1 MYSISSIKFANFFN
15 IFSYIFIYTFF
26 NEIKSPCKLKIGEE
40 NNSSLPFL
48 FLSLVESHGRGII
61 SWIICNE
68 IEERIQWRRRKRR
81 RQLAFSREELKKLN
95 SAPELNSLFRKH
107 APFLL
112 PSSSHSSWIDLLVG
126 EIFQNIGAR
135 DFLRTRFDSVSAT
148 MEFKARIKA
157 LSIIKGFS
165 SKLLT
170 IILIID
176 NG

>member
-15 IFSYIFIYTFF
+15 IFSYIFIHTFF

-40 NNSSLPFL
+40 NNFFL
-48 FLSLVESHGRGII
+48 FLFLVESHGRGII

-81 RQLAFSREELKKLN
+81 RQFAFSREELKKLN

-126 EIFQNIGAR
+126 EIFQNI
-135 DFLRTRFDSVSAT
+135 LRTCFDSVSAT

-157 LSIIKGFS
+157 LSIKRFS

>member
-15 IFSYIFIYTFF
+15 IFSYIFIHTFF

-40 NNSSLPFL
+40 NNFFL

-148 MEFKARIKA
+148 MEFKARIKT
-157 LSIIKGFS
+157 LSIKRFS

>member
-15 IFSYIFIYTFF
+15 IFSYIFIHTFF

-40 NNSSLPFL
+40 NNFFL

-81 RQLAFSREELKKLN
+81 KQLAFSREELKKLN

-126 EIFQNIGAR
+126 EIFQNI
-135 DFLRTRFDSVSAT
+135 LRTCFDSVSAT
-148 MEFKARIKA
+148 MEFKARIKT
-157 LSIIKGFS
+157 LSIKRFS

>member
-15 IFSYIFIYTFF
+15 IFSYIFIHTFF

-40 NNSSLPFL
+40 NNFSL
-48 FLSLVESHGRGII
+48 FLSLESHGRGII

-148 MEFKARIKA
+148 MEFKARIKT
-157 LSIIKGFS
+157 LSIKRFS

>member
-15 IFSYIFIYTFF
+15 IFSYIFIHTFF

-40 NNSSLPFL
+40 NNFSL

-135 DFLRTRFDSVSAT
+135 DFLWTRFDSVSAT
-148 MEFKARIKA
+148 MEFKARIKT
-157 LSIIKGFS
+157 LSIKRFS

>member
-15 IFSYIFIYTFF
+15 IFSYIFIHTFF

-40 NNSSLPFL
+40 NNSSLPSI

-95 SAPELNSLFRKH
+95 SALELNSLFRKH

-126 EIFQNIGAR
+126 EIFQNI
-135 DFLRTRFDSVSAT
+135 LRTCFDSVSAT

-157 LSIIKGFS
+157 LSIKRFS